1 MHGGITRFSGG
12 GVTQAC
18 DLGYENGSF
27 RPEHNP
33 ACRAGSRSP
42 GQRPDALNI
51 FFSLEWWRVIGLVT
65 LWLEGNFFVGA
76 AKDLV
81 D

>member
-1 MHGGITRFSGG
+1 MRLEEHFSRGA
-12 GVTQAC
+12 AC
-18 DLGYENGSF
+18 AN
-27 RPEHNP
+27 
-33 ACRAGSRSP
+33 SP
-42 GQRPDALNI
+42 GWSVAQPWGVDVAQGLHPDALNI
-51 FFSLEWWRVIGLVT
+51 FFSLEWWGVIGLVT